1 MLKKLIALGAAAA
14 VTAGAWALTAK
25 EQAVVDR
32 IQHTASVCVAG
43 DPCSGTDGAAP
54 VVAAAGAVRA
64 GSDVYTTGCA
74 ACHASGAA
82 GAPKT
87 GDASAWAARQEQ
99 GLDTLVKHAYEGF
112 KGMPAKGLCA
122 DCSEEEI
129 RGAVEHMLSQL

>member
-1 MLKKLIALGAAAA
+1 MLKKLMAFGAVVA
-14 VTAGAWALTAK
+14 VTSAAWALTAK

-32 IQHTASVCVAG
+32 IAHTGSVCVAG
-43 DPCSGTDGAAP
+43 DPCAGSAGAAP
-54 VVAAAGAVRA
+54 VVAAAARA
-64 GSDVYTTGCA
+64 GDAVYTSGCA
-74 ACHASGAA
+74 ACHSSGAA

-87 GDASAWAARQEQ
+87 GDAAAWAPRESQ

-129 RGAVEHMLSQL
+129 RGAVEYMLSQL